1 MKRLLFLI
9 FIITFTSQLGAIDPN
24 SERVLD
30 GAGKA
35 EEYTQMIKETSER
48 EVSFVPIVLVYI
60 LLGSGVLWVG
70 WRYVRNNGMLPGK
83 DLKSNESTQ
92 VRILGSKPLGNKER
106 LLVVEFENRRLLLG
120 VGPNFISYL
129 TDVHA
134 TTQKAPPKF
143 EIKEEQESS
152 PKTEL

>member
-24 SERVLD
+24 SEKVLD
-30 GAGKA
+30 GSGKA
-35 EEYTQMIKETSER
+35 EEYTQKMKETSER
-48 EVSFVPIVLVYI
+48 EVSMVPIILVYV

-83 DLKSNESTQ
+83 DLKSNENAQ
-92 VRILGSKPLGNKER
+92 VRILGSKPLGNKQR

-120 VGPNFISYL
+120 VGSDFISYL
-129 TDVHA
+129 TDVH
-134 TTQKAPPKF
+134 TTPEKAPPKF
-143 EIKEEQESS
+143 EIKEEQKS
-152 PKTEL
+152 PPTEL